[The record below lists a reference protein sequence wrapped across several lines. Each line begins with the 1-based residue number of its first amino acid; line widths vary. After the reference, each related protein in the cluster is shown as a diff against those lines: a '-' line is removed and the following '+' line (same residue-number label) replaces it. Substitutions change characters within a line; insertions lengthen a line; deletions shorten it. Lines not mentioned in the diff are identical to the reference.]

1 MVMEEYKCE
10 YKLKDSIDIKTIKQ
24 FGYVYTGNYNR
35 GDQWTKKIDN
45 EVLRKI
51 TIHGDW
57 DNRKIYFGFPYMKIK
72 YPSIKKFILDLIK
85 ENMVEELENGK

>member
-35 GDQWTKKIDN
+35 GDQ
-45 EVLRKI
+45 
-51 TIHGDW
+51 
-57 DNRKIYFGFPYMKIK
+57 
-72 YPSIKKFILDLIK
+72 
-85 ENMVEELENGK
+85 